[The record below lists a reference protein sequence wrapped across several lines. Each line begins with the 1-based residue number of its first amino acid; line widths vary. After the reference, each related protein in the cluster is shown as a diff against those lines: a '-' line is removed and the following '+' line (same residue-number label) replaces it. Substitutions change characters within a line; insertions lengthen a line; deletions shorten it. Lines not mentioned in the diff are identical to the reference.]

1 MLLNYPDDDYPKECG
16 KMKDGFRALTKFE
29 SFQLYITDQDVISS
43 YNDDDVGVIYEF
55 SI

>member
-1 MLLNYPDDDYPKECG
+1 MLLNYPDDDYPQEYD

-29 SFQLYITDQDVISS
+29 SFQPDITDQDVISS
-43 YNDDDVGVIYEF
+43 YNDDDIGIIYKF